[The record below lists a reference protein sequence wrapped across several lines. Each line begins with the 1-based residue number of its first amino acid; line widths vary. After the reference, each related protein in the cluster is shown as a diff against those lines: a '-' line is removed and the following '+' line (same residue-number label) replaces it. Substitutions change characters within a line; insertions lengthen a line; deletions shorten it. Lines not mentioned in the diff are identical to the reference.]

1 MVFLMYDIYIS
12 YMYYQFCLSQMGKK
26 WFLWMSHY
34 HARYKSEEISPPCF
48 ATFDTISS
56 EKIMHD
62 GSFKFAPLLLT
73 KSKIF

>member
-34 HARYKSEEISPPCF
+34 HARYKSEEISPHASALYPPAGEDQNF
-48 ATFDTISS
+48 
-56 EKIMHD
+56 HYV
-62 GSFKFAPLLLT
+62 
-73 KSKIF
+73 

>member
-34 HARYKSEEISPPCF
+34 HARYKSEEISPLALLKVLGITF
-48 ATFDTISS
+48 KFDT
-56 EKIMHD
+56 
-62 GSFKFAPLLLT
+62 
-73 KSKIF
+73 

>member
-34 HARYKSEEISPPCF
+34 HARYKSEEISPSNGYLEQVDLEQLWRH
-48 ATFDTISS
+48 FDLD
-56 EKIMHD
+56 KNY
-62 GSFKFAPLLLT
+62 F
-73 KSKIF
+73 